1 VVRCAVDLIF
11 IRYYTMGAIIRVPDS
26 PFSGPDF
33 SKFSIAT
40 HLRFCSKVVDQGFS
54 YNFATVAI
62 AKFPLDQS

>member
-1 VVRCAVDLIF
+1 
-11 IRYYTMGAIIRVPDS
+11 MGAIIRVPDS